1 VGREGTGTLNI
12 ENAGVVSN
20 GGSGIL
26 GPGSGSLGVVTV
38 TGSGSQWNSGSL
50 GHHDIWVGFEGGG
63 GTLNIENGGVV
74 SNGQGGHIGNGSGSL
89 GVVTVSG
96 SGSQWNNSGLLAVG
110 YGVPSGEGDGSGTL
124 NIEAGG
130 VVSNTGGS
138 IGHFRNSTGVATV
151 TGSGS
156 QWNNSQG
163 LSVGFGGTGM
173 LNVEAGGL
181 VSNTYGG
188 YVGYS
193 SGSTGMATITG
204 AGSRWNNAGSLY
216 VGREGSGI
224 LNIEAGGVVST
235 TMFGS
240 SSGDG
245 YIGGHLGSTGEVTV
259 TGADSQQNTSSSLHF
274 GGMLHIGGNGM
285 GTGGS
290 GTLNLDNKG
299 LGTVV
304 DTIKLYSTGTI
315 NLVGGSLT
323 TGSFD
328 NSDGGTLNF
337 HDGTLTVN
345 GAGGVF
351 DPGTTDFT
359 IDGDAA
365 DDTPHLVIANTAGVT
380 LSDSLY
386 L

>member
-1 VGREGTGTLNI
+1 
-12 ENAGVVSN
+12 
-20 GGSGIL
+20 
-26 GPGSGSLGVVTV
+26 
-38 TGSGSQWNSGSL
+38 
-50 GHHDIWVGFEGGG
+50 
-63 GTLNIENGGVV
+63 
-74 SNGQGGHIGNGSGSL
+74 
-89 GVVTVSG
+89 
-96 SGSQWNNSGLLAVG
+96 
-110 YGVPSGEGDGSGTL
+110 
-124 NIEAGG
+124 
-130 VVSNTGGS
+130 
-138 IGHFRNSTGVATV
+138 
-151 TGSGS
+151 
-156 QWNNSQG
+156 
-163 LSVGFGGTGM
+163 M
-173 LNVEAGGL
+173 
-181 VSNTYGG
+181 
-188 YVGYS
+188 
-193 SGSTGMATITG
+193 
-204 AGSRWNNAGSLY
+204 
-216 VGREGSGI
+216 GREGSGI

-365 DDTPHLVIANTAGVT
+365 DDTPHL
-380 LSDSLY
+380 
-386 L
+386 